1 MNRLFLPFLLTALLL
16 SCSHDRQ
23 PDTDRTYALLE
34 RVAELNAGGDKQA
47 ALLTADS
54 ALALT
59 PPDSTRCYLLC
70 EKAVA
75 LTDMGRLP
83 EAISTGREAAALAED
98 IGDVEATLNMR
109 GMLGI
114 AYRRTGHADSAL
126 VEYGKGI
133 EMAVREKNTE
143 YEIYLDNCVTV
154 LYSESG
160 RFEEALQYARKAEQ
174 AALVAC
180 DTIER
185 LSAIANVGGIL
196 LRQKQYAKALDAVL
210 PTWQDVQKADYNVLT
225 LKYLSVILSAC
236 SMLGD
241 DARMAFFLH
250 QADQAMQGVSP
261 TSAGVLGIVEAK
273 ARYMGRQGR
282 YAEQLALIDSLL
294 AANTVNR
301 AMPLERLLSE
311 KAQCLARLGRTD
323 EAMTTMSA
331 AYALLDSVKQ
341 SDIERSMSEFTVKYA
356 SLEKNLRLEQARRK
370 NVQLENRSLWL
381 AVAVAI
387 LAVAVGVML
396 YRRKLA
402 RQRAELNE
410 RRSYISGLES
420 ERERLAKEL
429 HDGICNDLL
438 ATTMLL
444 ADSPQRAEEQLRSV
458 WKDVRSLSHALM
470 PPRFDRTTLAEAV
483 RAYVGAVAGEEGH
496 EVQLTV
502 DETFDWQRLP
512 QHTAYEVYRIVQ
524 EATANAVRHG
534 GTSATMLS
542 LLVQHDVLTV
552 TVSNTTDAARTAP
565 SEGGIGS
572 DTMLRRASSIG
583 ATLTTSCANG
593 AFLLRL
599 TCPI

>member
-241 DARMAFFLH
+241 ES
-250 QADQAMQGVSP
+250 G
-261 TSAGVLGIVEAK
+261 
-273 ARYMGRQGR
+273 
-282 YAEQLALIDSLL
+282 LALLQRLRSLRPD
-294 AANTVNR
+294 AGAIVYTMHEEPWTVR
-301 AMPLERLLSE
+301 EILETDPDAVVM
-311 KAQCLARLGRTD
+311 KGDRTD
-323 EAMTTMSA
+323 ELVAAARAVSEGRAYYSASFCRRLSQMSSQPA
-331 AYALLDSVKQ
+331 PLTDR
-341 SDIERSMSEFTVKYA
+341 ER
-356 SLEKNLRLEQARRK
+356 Q
-370 NVQLENRSLWL
+370 
-381 AVAVAI
+381 I
-387 LAVAVGVML
+387 LALTAAGQSTAAIATALCITASTVEFHRRRIM
-396 YRRKLA
+396 RKL
-402 RQRAELNE
+402 
-410 RRSYISGLES
+410 
-420 ERERLAKEL
+420 
-429 HDGICNDLL
+429 
-438 ATTMLL
+438 
-444 ADSPQRAEEQLRSV
+444 
-458 WKDVRSLSHALM
+458 
-470 PPRFDRTTLAEAV
+470 
-483 RAYVGAVAGEEGH
+483 GA
-496 EVQLTV
+496 
-502 DETFDWQRLP
+502 
-512 QHTAYEVYRIVQ
+512 
-524 EATANAVRHG
+524 ANAAEMVSKAAAMGWR
-534 GTSATMLS
+534 
-542 LLVQHDVLTV
+542 VL
-552 TVSNTTDAARTAP
+552 DRPERQA
-565 SEGGIGS
+565 
-572 DTMLRRASSIG
+572 
-583 ATLTTSCANG
+583 
-593 AFLLRL
+593 
-599 TCPI
+599 